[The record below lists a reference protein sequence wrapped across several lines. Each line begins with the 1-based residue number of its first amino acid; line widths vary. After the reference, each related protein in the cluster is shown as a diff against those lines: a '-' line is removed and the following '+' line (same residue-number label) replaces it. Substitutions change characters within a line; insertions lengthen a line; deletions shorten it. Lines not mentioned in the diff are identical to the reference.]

1 MGKINLEVQGNST
14 QDIGA
19 TVRPAK
25 RELRNFNP
33 FQFAAISRSVAIDSS
48 LPEHESSTLVPGL
61 EEYQLSSEYQLPE
74 RPTESPDPQ
83 SEMNDSDERA
93 DIRKQRDRVV
103 NLKPFTAIRNRFID
117 LQKWEGIVL
126 HVSENSFIG
135 RLIDLTQDDQDI
147 EAEFSVEEV
156 HHEDKPLLTP
166 GAIFYWTIGYKEDR
180 GQRIRASM
188 IRFRRL
194 PTWQKEEIEAAKKD
208 ARNIRDIFQWE

>member
-1 MGKINLEVQGNST
+1 MGKINLEIEGNST
-14 QDIGA
+14 QNIGA
-19 TVRPAK
+19 KVRPAK

-33 FQFAAISRSVAIDSS
+33 FQFAGISRSVAIDSS
-48 LPEHESSTLVPGL
+48 LPEHESSTLEPVL
-61 EEYQLSSEYQLPE
+61 KEYRVSSEYQLPE

-93 DIRKQRDRVV
+93 DILKQKDRVI
-103 NLKPFTAIRNRFID
+103 NLKPFATIRNRFID

-126 HVSENSFIG
+126 HVSKNSFIG
-135 RLIDLTQDDQDI
+135 RLVDLTHDDQDSV
-147 EAEFSVEEV
+147 AELSLEEV
-156 HHEDKPLLTP
+156 HHEDKPLLTS

-194 PTWQKEEIEAAKKD
+194 PAWQKGEIEAAKKD
-208 ARNIRDIFQWE
+208 AQNIRDLLQWE